1 MIDIRINTGFK
12 GWGKSCSFILFL
24 LLLLLFFLMVS
35 VFLTI
40 GGGINPNILLY

>member
-12 GWGKSCSFILFL
+12 GRGKSCSFILFL
-24 LLLLLFFLMVS
+24 LLLFFLMAS

-40 GGGINPNILLY
+40 GGGINPNITLY